1 MKPTAFIISVHILLL
16 GFPDSSVG
24 KEYACNERDPSL
36 IPESGRS
43 PGEGKGYPLQCFG
56 LKNSMDCIVHGG
68 RKELDMTEQ
77 LSLTYIQKSAQI
89 SQQFDESCKLSQSVQ
104 SVQSLSR
111 VRLFATP

>member
-43 PGEGKGYPLQCFG
+43 PGEGKGYSLQYCGLEKSVDDTVPGVTKSRTRLNDFHFHFMLFPLF
-56 LKNSMDCIVHGG
+56 I
-68 RKELDMTEQ
+68 
-77 LSLTYIQKSAQI
+77 
-89 SQQFDESCKLSQSVQ
+89 
-104 SVQSLSR
+104 
-111 VRLFATP
+111 